1 MQRRSTDAPARL
13 RNLHLLG
20 RLPGGLRLLL
30 YGATLRPR
38 RRRINQGR
46 AVHGRPAGA
55 IGELACPPVR
65 RVREREARGA
75 PIVVAAEGGFE

>member
-38 RRRINQGR
+38 RRRINQGS
-46 AVHGRPAGA
+46 AVRG
-55 IGELACPPVR
+55 PPVR

-75 PIVVAAEGGFE
+75 PIVVAAEAGFE